1 MRQSAKEPQ
10 NFGKLVRDLRQQ
22 MGLTQEKLAA
32 RLGVS
37 FSTLNRW
44 ENEHSQPSPL
54 AREKLEQL
62 KQQLELESRTT

>member
-1 MRQSAKEPQ
+1 MAQSADQPQ
-10 NFGKLVRDLRQQ
+10 SFGRLVRELRQQ

-44 ENEHSQPSPL
+44 ENEHSRPSPL

-62 KQQLELESRTT
+62 KRQLE

>member
-1 MRQSAKEPQ
+1 MQQSTGEPQ
-10 NFGKLVRDLRQQ
+10 SFGKLVRELRQQ

-32 RLGVS
+32 QLGVS

-54 AREKLEQL
+54 AREKLEKL
-62 KQQLELESRTT
+62 RQQIGLE

>member
-1 MRQSAKEPQ
+1 
-10 NFGKLVRDLRQQ
+10 

-32 RLGVS
+32 QLGVS

-54 AREKLEQL
+54 AREKLEKL
-62 KQQLELESRTT
+62 RQQIGLE